1 MSRNSE
7 RRAAARA
14 ILGLAIL
21 VTIVALWQYDAPA
34 GAQGPSTEEPT
45 FTPTNTPTPTPTSTP
60 TNTPVPTDT
69 PVPTATLTLT
79 PSATATQPPAPVQVT
94 RSEPNVVVSGSEAVL
109 SVFGAGFTDTS
120 AARLVGVGL
129 LDTTLING
137 GALKAIVPPS
147 VGPGQYTVQVNDAQ
161 GNWISSPN
169 PLIVVPPT
177 PTPLAPTDVPPP
189 TSTAIPTDTPVP
201 TNTPLP
207 PTPVPGQPS
216 LLVRNFVVSPA
227 VTGPGGRVFLTFE
240 VVNQGSRTA
249 EGISA
254 TVGDGSKFVPANGQA
269 GATLPDIAPGG
280 SASVSLGVNAA
291 DDAPPGPNSIP
302 VSLTYYD
309 FEGNA
314 FSTDASLSVIVSE
327 LAESSQIVLA
337 SYTIDPE
344 SPQPGDTVRVTLHVT
359 NTGNAM
365 AQQVIARITG
375 ADSILLP
382 GPDGDSLPIGSLA
395 PGQVVEAALDM
406 ILDNKAEAGLKVQPV
421 TLSFM
426 QDGEPQEVASS
437 VTVAVASVTGN
448 APLLL
453 LDAYDVGA
461 DQLQPGEQFTLALTL
476 KNVGDGA
483 VSGLLVTFGTVES
496 TGGSTGGDSG
506 TPSNTGGIGSG
517 SSTTPSTTFA
527 PLGGGGT
534 IFVGDVGADGESV
547 ALNQDFIV
555 NGTVNSGIYSLPI
568 TLRYQKPDGT
578 SAQDDL
584 RASVV
589 VVAPPRV
596 QLNLQAPLPETIN
609 VGEPYPLAITV
620 VNMGSGTV
628 SLLNAVTEAD
638 NGEIVDGADQFIGPV
653 QTGDDATVAPM
664 VMPLEEGPVEVTLKL
679 HYLNDLNQDAVLVKT
694 YTLSAVAPPP
704 MPEEVTPPPDMQE
717 VVVED
722 EDGDTI
728 GRILLGLLGLGS

>member
-1 MSRNSE
+1 MLLKQG
-7 RRAAARA
+7 RRFVAARVVF
-14 ILGLAIL
+14 GLVIL
-21 VTIVALWQYDAPA
+21 VTVAALWQYDAPA

-45 FTPTNTPTPTPTSTP
+45 FTPTNTPTET
-60 TNTPVPTDT
+60 
-69 PVPTATLTLT
+69 PTATPTVTPTATPTMTPT

-94 RSEPNVVVSGSEAVL
+94 RSEPSVIVQGSEAVL
-109 SVFGAGFTDTS
+109 SVFGAGFTETS
-120 AARLVGVGL
+120 AVRLLGAGL
-129 LDTTLING
+129 LDTTLINS
-137 GALKAIVPPS
+137 GALKAAVPPTI
-147 VGPGQYTVQVNDAQ
+147 GPGQYTVQVNDAQ
-161 GNWISSPN
+161 GNWLSSPN
-169 PLIVVPPT
+169 VLIVVPPT
-177 PTPLAPTDVPPP
+177 PTLLPPTEVPPP
-189 TSTAIPTDTPVP
+189 TDAPLPTNTPIP

-216 LLVRNFVVSPA
+216 LLVRNFSANPA

-302 VSLTYYD
+302 VNLTYYD
-309 FEGNA
+309 FEGSA

-327 LAESSQIVLA
+327 IAEASQIVLS

-344 SPQPGDTVRVTLHVT
+344 SPQPGERVQVIMHVT

-365 AQQVIARITG
+365 ALQAMVRVAGTDG
-375 ADSILLP
+375 VLLP
-382 GPDGDSLPIGSLA
+382 GPDGDSLPLGSIA
-395 PGQVVEAALDM
+395 PGQTVDATLEM
-406 ILDNKAEAGLKVQPV
+406 ILDGKAQSGLHVQPV
-421 TLSFM
+421 TLTYL
-426 QDGEPQEVASS
+426 QDGEQQEVASS
-437 VTVAVASVTGN
+437 VTIAVASVTGN
-448 APLLL
+448 SPLLL
-453 LDAYDVGA
+453 LDAYDVGK
-461 DQLQPGEQFTLALTL
+461 DQLQPGDQFTLTLTL

-483 VSGLLVTFGTVES
+483 VSDLLVTFGTVES
-496 TGGSTGGDSG
+496 TGGSPSGGNGG
-506 TPSNTGGIGSG
+506 TPTGAGDGSG
-517 SSTTPSTTFA
+517 SPSESSTTPSTTFA

-534 IFVGDVGADGESV
+534 IYVGDIGADGDSV
-547 ALNQDFIV
+547 TLEQDFIV
-555 NGTVNSGIYSLPI
+555 NGTVQSGIYSLPI

-578 SAQDDL
+578 SAQDNL

-589 VVAPPRV
+589 VVSPPRV
-596 QLNLQAPLPETIN
+596 QLNLQAPLPDTIN

-628 SLLNAVTEAD
+628 SLLNAITEAD
-638 NGEIVDGADQFIGPV
+638 NGDVVDGGDQFIGPV
-653 QTGDDATVAPM
+653 QTGDDATLSPM
-664 VMPLEEGPVEVTLKL
+664 IMPLEEGPVAVTLTL

-694 YTLSAVAPPP
+694 YELTAVAPPL
-704 MPEEVTPPPDMQE
+704 MPEEAGPPPDMQE

-722 EDGDTI
+722 DNDDVI